1 MGYANHIGRVGAL
14 AVTLGVGFA
23 IANAPAVAFADSSG
37 SSSTSSASSSESSAS
52 SESSTSSES
61 TTSTNTSTT
70 DEATSPAES
79 DDDTAASDPTEDAA
93 DESDAEEGD
102 AGEAEEDGEASE
114 DEAALD
120 STDGDADEDQP
131 ATGTHDSRA
140 SRVADAPRDVRS
152 MVTEAV
158 ERFTGAQE
166 KQSQPNI
173 TAEVD
178 NFADD
183 VAQTATTTA
192 RTTAASNPTATFT
205 TLTTPDAAAT
215 VTTQPRPTLVS
226 LVTETVAAVLG
237 PLMGLDTGAPLQ
249 VPALW
254 AMLAAARGEF
264 EQGVSQQTAPPAAQ
278 YTVTQI
284 SSQSA
289 QANGTPYVLVIGV
302 DGTNLGRILADP
314 ENDNFFALM
323 ADGTTAA
330 SSIVGHTTISNPS
343 WSAILTGVWGET
355 TGVVNNVF
363 TPGTYD
369 RWPTVFNLLE
379 SHDPNIQTI
388 TIANWNVIADIAGAG
403 SIPADQIVFVPQ
415 EPGDSS
421 WFRTDDAVGAA
432 TVDAIRNT
440 QTGTPTFMFTYFVGV
455 DENGHNYGGASP
467 QYAEAIRNVDENIGA
482 IMTEIAQREN
492 CDTGLCE
499 NWTVIVVTDHGH
511 QPQKGFGHG
520 FQTPTETSTFVIAR
534 GSDFEDG
541 YINLQYQ
548 IVDTTPT
555 VLTLFGATPP
565 GYSDGVSLTTLGDSD
580 VDPVDLH
587 QALFDAIDM
596 NGYPDIAT
604 NVALS
609 VRTIFTS
616 IPYFIY
622 EFTYDTID
630 QLKSIAGQDIF
641 LVSAL
646 AGLAVVPVQLVGNL
660 LYVATNIPAQIVARL
675 TGVTGNSIFPL
686 VPPPPS
692 TWPPAQ
698 LNVPDLALLACG
710 DGASAGAPCDAAI
723 VA

>member
-23 IANAPAVAFADSSG
+23 IANAPAVAFADTSG
-37 SSSTSSASSSESSAS
+37 SSSTSSSSPSESSAS
-52 SESSTSSES
+52 SESSTST
-61 TTSTNTSTT
+61 TTSSTE
-70 DEATSPAES
+70 DATSPAES
-79 DDDTAASDPTEDAA
+79 DDTAASDPTEDAA
-93 DESDAEEGD
+93 ADSDAEQEQEAD
-102 AGEAEEDGEASE
+102 AQEEAEEDAEASQ
-114 DEAALD
+114 DDAALD
-120 STDGDADEDQP
+120 LADGDADDQP
-131 ATGTHDSRA
+131 ATNTHDSRA
-140 SRVADAPRDVRS
+140 SRIADAPHDVQS
-152 MVTEAV
+152 LVTDAV
-158 ERFTGAQE
+158 ERFTRAQE
-166 KQSQPNI
+166 EKAQPNI
-173 TAEVD
+173 AAEVD
-178 NFADD
+178 NAADD
-183 VAQTATTTA
+183 VAQPPTTTTFTTTA
-192 RTTAASNPTATFT
+192 SNPNPTATFT
-205 TLTTPDAAAT
+205 TLTTPEAAAAA
-215 VTTQPRPTLVS
+215 VTQPRPTLVS

-249 VPALW
+249 APALW

-264 EQGVSQQTAPPAAQ
+264 EQGSSQQTAPPAAQ

-284 SSQSA
+284 SSPSA
-289 QANGTPYVLVIGV
+289 QATGTPYVLVIGV

-330 SSIVGHTTISNPS
+330 ASIVGHTTISNPS

-403 SIPADQIVFVPQ
+403 SIPADQIIFIPQ
-415 EPGDSS
+415 VPGDSS
-421 WFRTDDAVGAA
+421 WFLTDDAVGAA
-432 TVDAIRNT
+432 TVEAIRNT

-467 QYAEAIRNVDENIGA
+467 QYAEAIRNVDENIGD
-482 IMTEIAQREN
+482 IMAEIAKREDCN
-492 CDTGLCE
+492 TGPCE

-534 GSDFEDG
+534 GSEIKDG

-555 VLTLFGATPP
+555 VLTLFGVTPP
-565 GYSDGVSLTTLGDSD
+565 AYSNGVSLTTLGDSD

-622 EFTYDTID
+622 TFTYDTID
-630 QLKSIAGQDIF
+630 QLKAVAKQDIF

-675 TGVTGNSIFPL
+675 TGVTGASIFPL
-686 VPPPPS
+686 VAPPPS

-710 DGASAGAPCDAAI
+710 DGAAEPQCNAAI